1 MTNPRGRCF
10 ASLVNMEISPGT
22 STINIRNLSVK
33 CGQCNTYQT
42 LSHFE
47 GRGEWNVYTY
57 LCENEICDP
66 QVTKTLVEIPREID
80 EFANRDPGWRG
91 GGKHGEFGDEGA

>member
-1 MTNPRGRCF
+1 
-10 ASLVNMEISPGT
+10 MEIPTGT
-22 STINIRNLSVK
+22 STINIRNFSVK
-33 CGQCNTYQT
+33 CGNCDTYQT

-47 GRGEWNVYTY
+47 PRGEWSVYTY

-66 QVTKTLVEIPREID
+66 AVTKTLIEVPKAID

-91 GGKHGEFGDEGA
+91 GGRHGEYGEESS